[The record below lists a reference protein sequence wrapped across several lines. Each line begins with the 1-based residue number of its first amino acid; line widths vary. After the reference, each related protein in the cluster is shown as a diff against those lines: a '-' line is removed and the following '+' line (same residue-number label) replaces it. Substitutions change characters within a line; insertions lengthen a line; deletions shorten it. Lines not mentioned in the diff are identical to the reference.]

1 MGALCHS
8 FCIAGSGLDS
18 FHQKFSSTT
27 LDFTTCY
34 LASLLGYFHIDM
46 GWLWKVGSCDRDS
59 NTPLPFI
66 CSSVGCVISYRQSTA
81 EGSDPCHPQADAVK
95 SSCLKSPMP
104 SIILPTLTQNCSTC
118 SIDKRGHVPP
128 VVQVLDDNF
137 YQTGHVSHHVVNF
150 LELRW
155 TSCKREIQNKSLRC

>member
-46 GWLWKVGSCDRDS
+46 GWLWKVRSCDRDS

-66 CSSVGCVISYRQSTA
+66 CSSVGCVISSRQCTA
-81 EGSDPCHPQADAVK
+81 EGSDPYHPQADAVK
-95 SSCLKSPMP
+95 SSCLKCPMP

-137 YQTGHVSHHVVNF
+137 YQTGHISHHVVNF